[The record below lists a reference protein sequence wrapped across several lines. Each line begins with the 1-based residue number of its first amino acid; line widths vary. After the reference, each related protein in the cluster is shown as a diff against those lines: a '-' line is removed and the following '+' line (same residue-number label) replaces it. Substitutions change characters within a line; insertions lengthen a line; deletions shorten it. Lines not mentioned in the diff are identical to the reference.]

1 MSARPASVDV
11 RVAECR
17 IGRGVF
23 ALRAFR
29 LGEEILAITGPRVD
43 IRTLS
48 GPAWRALMDRG
59 EPVQVGPYEYI
70 EPGPPGRFLSHS
82 CEPNAGL
89 RPDLVVVALQAIPAG
104 GQVEFDYSTCM
115 DEDYWTMR
123 CLCGTAS
130 CRGVIED
137 FRCLPGALQETYLAA
152 GVVQA
157 FIAGQY
163 APVPVNG

>member
-1 MSARPASVDV
+1 VDV
-11 RVAECR
+11 RVEECR

-23 ALRAFR
+23 AVRPFQA
-29 LGEEILAITGPRVD
+29 GEEILAITGPRVD
-43 IRTLS
+43 IRTLDEA
-48 GPAWRALMDRG
+48 AWHALMDRG

-70 EPGPPGRFLSHS
+70 EPDPPGRFLNHS

-104 GQVEFDYSTCM
+104 SQVEFDYSCCM
-115 DEDYWTMR
+115 QEDYWTME

-130 CRGVIED
+130 CRRVIED
-137 FRCLPGALQETYLAA
+137 FRCLPAALQQTYLAA

-157 FIAGQY
+157 FIACQY
-163 APVPVNG
+163 APAPVNG